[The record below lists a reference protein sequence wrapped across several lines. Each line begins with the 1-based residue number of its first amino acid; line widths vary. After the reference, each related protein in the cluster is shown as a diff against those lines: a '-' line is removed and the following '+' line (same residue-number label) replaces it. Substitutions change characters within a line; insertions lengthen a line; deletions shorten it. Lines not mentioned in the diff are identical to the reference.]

1 MERIPLSLTT
11 EVELDFIGIKKIVKI
26 SMNKNFL
33 VLDFTRLNKNIIFK
47 FKDKFYINKI
57 KTDSNNNQEIID
69 DIFNLIKETNI
80 KTKEKFDVLVNLGP
94 GSFSGIRISL
104 AVAKGIKLI
113 KKVNLFGFNSF
124 ILNAAPYLEKYE
136 TVFSILKVNKKFYFL
151 KYIKGKKNDISQ
163 ITEFQNKEKLNEKSV
178 MVISSEMKNEDMF
191 KNIAEKHRVIEDFDV
206 KNNIEILIKKNL
218 IENNLIKPVYLG

>member
-1 MERIPLSLTT
+1 
-11 EVELDFIGIKKIVKI
+11 
-26 SMNKNFL
+26 MNKNFL
-33 VLDFTRLNKNIIFK
+33 VLDFTGFNKNIVFK
-47 FKDKFYINKI
+47 FKDKFFINKI

-69 DIFNLIKETNI
+69 DILNLIKRADI

-124 ILNAAPYLEKYE
+124 ILNAAPYLEKYQ

-151 KYIKGKKNDISQ
+151 KYIKGEKNDISQ
-163 ITEFQNKEKLNEKSV
+163 IAEFQNKEKLNEKSV
-178 MVISSEMKNEDMF
+178 IVISSEMKNEDMF

>member
-1 MERIPLSLTT
+1 
-11 EVELDFIGIKKIVKI
+11 
-26 SMNKNFL
+26 MNKNFL

-47 FKDKFYINKI
+47 FKDKFFINKI
-57 KTDSNNNQEIID
+57 ETDSNHNREIID
-69 DIFNLIKETNI
+69 DILNLIKGANI

-178 MVISSEMKNEDMF
+178 IVISSQMKNEDIF
-191 KNIAEKHRVIEDFDV
+191 KNIAEKHRIIEDFDV

>member
-1 MERIPLSLTT
+1 
-11 EVELDFIGIKKIVKI
+11 
-26 SMNKNFL
+26 MNKNFL
-33 VLDFTRLNKNIIFK
+33 ILDFTRLNKNIIFK

-57 KTDSNNNQEIID
+57 ETDSNNNQEIIY
-69 DIFNLIKETNI
+69 DILNLIKGTNI

-136 TVFSILKVNKKFYFL
+136 TVFSILKMNKKFYFL
-151 KYIKGKKNDISQ
+151 KYIEGKKNDISQ

-178 MVISSEMKNEDMF
+178 IVISSQMKNEDIF

>member
-1 MERIPLSLTT
+1 
-11 EVELDFIGIKKIVKI
+11 
-26 SMNKNFL
+26 MNKNFL
-33 VLDFTRLNKNIIFK
+33 VLDFTGFNKNIVFK
-47 FKDKFYINKI
+47 FKDKFFINKI
-57 KTDSNNNQEIID
+57 KTDSNNNQETID
-69 DIFNLIKETNI
+69 DILNLIKRADI

-178 MVISSEMKNEDMF
+178 IVISSEMKNEDMF
-191 KNIAEKHRVIEDFDV
+191 KNIAEKHRAIEDFDV
-206 KNNIEILIKKNL
+206 KNNVEILIKNNL

>member
-1 MERIPLSLTT
+1 
-11 EVELDFIGIKKIVKI
+11 
-26 SMNKNFL
+26 MNKNFL

-47 FKDKFYINKI
+47 FKDKFFINKI
-57 KTDSNNNQEIID
+57 ETDSNHNQGIID
-69 DIFNLIKETNI
+69 DILNLIKETNI

-136 TVFSILKVNKKFYFL
+136 MVFSILKVNKKFYFL

-178 MVISSEMKNEDMF
+178 IVISSQMKNEDIF
-191 KNIAEKHRVIEDFDV
+191 KNIAEKHRIIEDFDV

>member
-1 MERIPLSLTT
+1 
-11 EVELDFIGIKKIVKI
+11 
-26 SMNKNFL
+26 MNKNFL
-33 VLDFTRLNKNIIFK
+33 VLDFTRLNKNIVFK

-69 DIFNLIKETNI
+69 DILNLIKRADI

>member
-1 MERIPLSLTT
+1 
-11 EVELDFIGIKKIVKI
+11 
-26 SMNKNFL
+26 MNKNFL
-33 VLDFTRLNKNIIFK
+33 VLDFTRLNKNIVFK

-57 KTDSNNNQEIID
+57 ETDSNHNQGIID
-69 DIFNLIKETNI
+69 DILNLIKETNI

-113 KKVNLFGFNSF
+113 KKINLFGFNSF

-178 MVISSEMKNEDMF
+178 IVISSQMKNEDIF

-206 KNNIEILIKKNL
+206 KNNVEILIKKNL

>member
-1 MERIPLSLTT
+1 
-11 EVELDFIGIKKIVKI
+11 
-26 SMNKNFL
+26 MNKNFL
-33 VLDFTRLNKNIIFK
+33 VLDFTRLNKNIVFK

-57 KTDSNNNQEIID
+57 ETDSNNNQEIID
-69 DIFNLIKETNI
+69 DILNLIKGTNI

-113 KKVNLFGFNSF
+113 KKINLFGFNSF

-178 MVISSEMKNEDMF
+178 IVISSQMKNEDIF
-191 KNIAEKHRVIEDFDV
+191 KNIAEKHRIIEDFDV

>member
-1 MERIPLSLTT
+1 
-11 EVELDFIGIKKIVKI
+11 
-26 SMNKNFL
+26 MNKNFL
-33 VLDFTRLNKNIIFK
+33 VLDFTRLNKNIVFK
-47 FKDKFYINKI
+47 FKDKFFINKI
-57 KTDSNNNQEIID
+57 ETDSNNNQEIID
-69 DIFNLIKETNI
+69 DILNLIKGTNI

-136 TVFSILKVNKKFYFL
+136 TVFSVLKMNKKFYFL

-178 MVISSEMKNEDMF
+178 IVISSEMKNEDMF
-191 KNIAEKHRVIEDFDV
+191 KNIAEKHRIIEDFDV

>member
-1 MERIPLSLTT
+1 
-11 EVELDFIGIKKIVKI
+11 
-26 SMNKNFL
+26 MNKNFL
-33 VLDFTRLNKNIIFK
+33 VLDFTRLNKNIVFK

-57 KTDSNNNQEIID
+57 ETDSNNNQEIID
-69 DIFNLIKETNI
+69 DILNLIQGTNI

-178 MVISSEMKNEDMF
+178 IVISSEMKNEDMF

>member
-1 MERIPLSLTT
+1 
-11 EVELDFIGIKKIVKI
+11 
-26 SMNKNFL
+26 MNKNFL
-33 VLDFTRLNKNIIFK
+33 ILDFTRLNKNIIFK
-47 FKDKFYINKI
+47 FKDKFFINKI
-57 KTDSNNNQEIID
+57 ETDSNHNQEIIY
-69 DIFNLIKETNI
+69 DILNLIKGTNI

-113 KKVNLFGFNSF
+113 KKINLFGFNSF

-136 TVFSILKVNKKFYFL
+136 TVFSILKINKKFYFL

-178 MVISSEMKNEDMF
+178 IVISSQMKNEDIF

>member
-1 MERIPLSLTT
+1 
-11 EVELDFIGIKKIVKI
+11 
-26 SMNKNFL
+26 MNKNFL

-47 FKDKFYINKI
+47 FKDKFFINKI
-57 KTDSNNNQEIID
+57 ETDSNNNQEIID
-69 DIFNLIKETNI
+69 DILNLIKGTNI

-178 MVISSEMKNEDMF
+178 IVISSEMKNEDMF

-206 KNNIEILIKKNL
+206 KNNIEILVKKNL

>member
-1 MERIPLSLTT
+1 
-11 EVELDFIGIKKIVKI
+11 
-26 SMNKNFL
+26 MNKNFL
-33 VLDFTRLNKNIIFK
+33 VLDFTRLNKNIVFK

-57 KTDSNNNQEIID
+57 ETDSNHNQEIID
-69 DIFNLIKETNI
+69 DILNLIQGTNI

-113 KKVNLFGFNSF
+113 KKINLFGFNSF

-136 TVFSILKVNKKFYFL
+136 TIFSILKVNKKFYFL

-178 MVISSEMKNEDMF
+178 IVISSEMKNEDMF
-191 KNIAEKHRVIEDFDV
+191 KNIAEKHRIIEDFDV

>member
-1 MERIPLSLTT
+1 
-11 EVELDFIGIKKIVKI
+11 
-26 SMNKNFL
+26 MNKNFL
-33 VLDFTRLNKNIIFK
+33 VLDFTRLNKNIVFK
-47 FKDKFYINKI
+47 FKDKFFINKI
-57 KTDSNNNQEIID
+57 RTDSNNNQEIID
-69 DIFNLIKETNI
+69 DILNLIKRTNI
-80 KTKEKFDVLVNLGP
+80 KTKEKFDILVNLGP

-163 ITEFQNKEKLNEKSV
+163 VTEFQNKEKLNEKSV

-191 KNIAEKHRVIEDFDV
+191 KDIAEKYRVIEDFDV

>member
-1 MERIPLSLTT
+1 
-11 EVELDFIGIKKIVKI
+11 
-26 SMNKNFL
+26 MNKNFL
-33 VLDFTRLNKNIIFK
+33 VLDFTRLNKNIVFK

-57 KTDSNNNQEIID
+57 ETDSNHNQEIID
-69 DIFNLIKETNI
+69 DILNLIQGTNI

-136 TVFSILKVNKKFYFL
+136 TVFSILKINKKFYFL
-151 KYIKGKKNDISQ
+151 KYIEGKKSDISQ

-178 MVISSEMKNEDMF
+178 IVISSEMKNEDMF
-191 KNIAEKHRVIEDFDV
+191 KNIAEKHRIIEDFDIR
-206 KNNIEILIKKNL
+206 NNIEILIKKNL

>member
-1 MERIPLSLTT
+1 
-11 EVELDFIGIKKIVKI
+11 
-26 SMNKNFL
+26 MNKNFL
-33 VLDFTRLNKNIIFK
+33 VLDFTGLSKNIVFK
-47 FKDKFYINKI
+47 FKDKFFINKI

-69 DIFNLIKETNI
+69 DILNLIKRTNI

-136 TVFSILKVNKKFYFL
+136 TVFSILKINKKFYFL

-178 MVISSEMKNEDMF
+178 IVISSEMKNEDMF

>member
-1 MERIPLSLTT
+1 
-11 EVELDFIGIKKIVKI
+11 
-26 SMNKNFL
+26 MNKNFL
-33 VLDFTRLNKNIIFK
+33 VLDFTGLSKNIVFK
-47 FKDKFYINKI
+47 FKDKFFINKI
-57 KTDSNNNQEIID
+57 ETDSNHNREIID
-69 DIFNLIKETNI
+69 DILNLIKGANI

-178 MVISSEMKNEDMF
+178 IVISSQMKNEDIF
-191 KNIAEKHRVIEDFDV
+191 KNIAEKQRVIEDFDV

>member
-1 MERIPLSLTT
+1 
-11 EVELDFIGIKKIVKI
+11 
-26 SMNKNFL
+26 MNKNFL

-47 FKDKFYINKI
+47 FKDKFFINKI
-57 KTDSNNNQEIID
+57 ETDSNNNQEIID
-69 DIFNLIKETNI
+69 DILNLIKRANI

-136 TVFSILKVNKKFYFL
+136 TVFSILKINKKFYFL

-178 MVISSEMKNEDMF
+178 IVISSEMKNEDMF

>member
-1 MERIPLSLTT
+1 
-11 EVELDFIGIKKIVKI
+11 
-26 SMNKNFL
+26 MNKNFL
-33 VLDFTRLNKNIIFK
+33 VLDFTGLSKNIVFK
-47 FKDKFYINKI
+47 FKDKFFINKI

-69 DIFNLIKETNI
+69 DILNLIKRTNI

-124 ILNAAPYLEKYE
+124 ILNAAPYLEKYQ

-178 MVISSEMKNEDMF
+178 IVISSEMKNEDMF

-206 KNNIEILIKKNL
+206 KNNIEILVKKNL

>member
-1 MERIPLSLTT
+1 
-11 EVELDFIGIKKIVKI
+11 
-26 SMNKNFL
+26 MNKNFL
-33 VLDFTRLNKNIIFK
+33 VLDFTGLSKNIVFK
-47 FKDKFYINKI
+47 FKDKFFINKI
-57 KTDSNNNQEIID
+57 ETDSNHNREIID
-69 DIFNLIKETNI
+69 DILNLIKGANI

-113 KKVNLFGFNSF
+113 KKINLFGFNSF

-178 MVISSEMKNEDMF
+178 IVISSEMKNEDMF
-191 KNIAEKHRVIEDFDV
+191 KNIAEKHRIIEDFDV

-218 IENNLIKPVYLG
+218 IENNLIKPLYLG

>member
-1 MERIPLSLTT
+1 
-11 EVELDFIGIKKIVKI
+11 
-26 SMNKNFL
+26 MNKNFL
-33 VLDFTRLNKNIIFK
+33 VLDFTRLNKNIVFK

-57 KTDSNNNQEIID
+57 ETDSNHNQEIID
-69 DIFNLIKETNI
+69 DILNLIQGTNI

-163 ITEFQNKEKLNEKSV
+163 ITEFQNKDKLNEKSV
-178 MVISSEMKNEDMF
+178 IVISSEMKNEDMF
-191 KNIAEKHRVIEDFDV
+191 KNIAKKHRVIEDFDV

>member
-1 MERIPLSLTT
+1 
-11 EVELDFIGIKKIVKI
+11 
-26 SMNKNFL
+26 MNKNFL
-33 VLDFTRLNKNIIFK
+33 VLDFTRLNKNIVFK

-57 KTDSNNNQEIID
+57 ETDSNNNQEIID
-69 DIFNLIKETNI
+69 DILNLIQGTNI

-136 TVFSILKVNKKFYFL
+136 TVFSSLKVNKKFYFL

-178 MVISSEMKNEDMF
+178 IVISSQMKNEDIF
-191 KNIAEKHRVIEDFDV
+191 KNIAEKHRIIEDFDV

>member
-1 MERIPLSLTT
+1 
-11 EVELDFIGIKKIVKI
+11 
-26 SMNKNFL
+26 MNKNFL
-33 VLDFTRLNKNIIFK
+33 VLDFTRLNKNIVFK

-57 KTDSNNNQEIID
+57 ETDSNNNQEIIY
-69 DIFNLIKETNI
+69 DILNLIKGTNI

-163 ITEFQNKEKLNEKSV
+163 ITEFQNQEKLNEKSV
-178 MVISSEMKNEDMF
+178 IVISSEMKNEDMF
-191 KNIAEKHRVIEDFDV
+191 KNIAEKHRIIEDFDV

>member
-1 MERIPLSLTT
+1 
-11 EVELDFIGIKKIVKI
+11 
-26 SMNKNFL
+26 MNKNFL
-33 VLDFTRLNKNIIFK
+33 VLDFTRLNKNIVFK

-57 KTDSNNNQEIID
+57 ETDSNNNQEIID
-69 DIFNLIKETNI
+69 DILNLIKGTNI

-113 KKVNLFGFNSF
+113 KKINLFGFNSF

-136 TVFSILKVNKKFYFL
+136 TVFSILKINKKFYFF
-151 KYIKGKKNDISQ
+151 KYTEGKKNDISQ

-178 MVISSEMKNEDMF
+178 IVISSDMKNEDMF
-191 KNIAEKHRVIEDFDV
+191 KNIAEKHKIIEDFDI

>member
-1 MERIPLSLTT
+1 
-11 EVELDFIGIKKIVKI
+11 
-26 SMNKNFL
+26 MNKNFL
-33 VLDFTRLNKNIIFK
+33 VLDFTGLNKNIIFK
-47 FKDKFYINKI
+47 FKNKFFINKI
-57 KTDSNNNQEIID
+57 KTDSNNNQGIID
-69 DIFNLIKETNI
+69 NILNLIKGTNI

-113 KKVNLFGFNSF
+113 KKINLFGFNSF

-178 MVISSEMKNEDMF
+178 IVISSEMKNEDMF

>member
-1 MERIPLSLTT
+1 
-11 EVELDFIGIKKIVKI
+11 
-26 SMNKNFL
+26 MNKNFL
-33 VLDFTRLNKNIIFK
+33 VLDFTRLNKNIVFK

-57 KTDSNNNQEIID
+57 ETDSNHNQEIID
-69 DIFNLIKETNI
+69 DILNLIQGTNI

-136 TVFSILKVNKKFYFL
+136 TVFSILKINKKFYFL
-151 KYIKGKKNDISQ
+151 KYIEGKKHDISQ
-163 ITEFQNKEKLNEKSV
+163 ITEFQNKEKLNAKSV
-178 MVISSEMKNEDMF
+178 IVISSEMKNEDMF
-191 KNIAEKHRVIEDFDV
+191 KNIAEKHRIIEDFDIR
-206 KNNIEILIKKNL
+206 NNIEILIKKNL

>member
-1 MERIPLSLTT
+1 
-11 EVELDFIGIKKIVKI
+11 
-26 SMNKNFL
+26 MNKNFL
-33 VLDFTRLNKNIIFK
+33 VLDFTRLNKNIVFK
-47 FKDKFYINKI
+47 FKDKFFINKI
-57 KTDSNNNQEIID
+57 ETDSNNNHEIID
-69 DIFNLIKETNI
+69 DILNLIKGTNI

-178 MVISSEMKNEDMF
+178 IVISSQMKNEDIF

>member
-1 MERIPLSLTT
+1 
-11 EVELDFIGIKKIVKI
+11 
-26 SMNKNFL
+26 MNKNFL
-33 VLDFTRLNKNIIFK
+33 VLDFTRLNKNIVFK
-47 FKDKFYINKI
+47 FKDKFFINKI
-57 KTDSNNNQEIID
+57 ETDSNNNQEIID
-69 DIFNLIKETNI
+69 DILNLIKGTNI

-163 ITEFQNKEKLNEKSV
+163 ITEFQNKDKLNEKSV
-178 MVISSEMKNEDMF
+178 IVISSEMKNEDMF

>member
-1 MERIPLSLTT
+1 
-11 EVELDFIGIKKIVKI
+11 
-26 SMNKNFL
+26 MNKNFL

-47 FKDKFYINKI
+47 FKDKFFINKI
-57 KTDSNNNQEIID
+57 ETDSNNNQEIID
-69 DIFNLIKETNI
+69 DILNLIKGTNI

-136 TVFSILKVNKKFYFL
+136 TVFSILKINKKFYFL
-151 KYIKGKKNDISQ
+151 KYIEGKKNDISQ

-178 MVISSEMKNEDMF
+178 IVISSEMKNEDIF

>member
-1 MERIPLSLTT
+1 
-11 EVELDFIGIKKIVKI
+11 
-26 SMNKNFL
+26 MNKNFL
-33 VLDFTRLNKNIIFK
+33 VLDFTRLNKNIVFK

-57 KTDSNNNQEIID
+57 ETDSNNNQEIID
-69 DIFNLIKETNI
+69 DILNLIQGTNI

-136 TVFSILKVNKKFYFL
+136 TVFSILKINKKFYFL
-151 KYIKGKKNDISQ
+151 KYIKGKKNHISQ
-163 ITEFQNKEKLNEKSV
+163 ITEFQNKDKLNEKSV
-178 MVISSEMKNEDMF
+178 IVISSEMKNEDMF

>member
-1 MERIPLSLTT
+1 
-11 EVELDFIGIKKIVKI
+11 
-26 SMNKNFL
+26 MNKNFL
-33 VLDFTRLNKNIIFK
+33 VLDFTRLNKNIVFK

-57 KTDSNNNQEIID
+57 ETDSNNNQEIID
-69 DIFNLIKETNI
+69 DILNLIQGTNI

-136 TVFSILKVNKKFYFL
+136 TVFSILKINKKFYFL

-178 MVISSEMKNEDMF
+178 IVISSEMKNEDMF
-191 KNIAEKHRVIEDFDV
+191 KNIAEKHRIIEDFDIR
-206 KNNIEILIKKNL
+206 NNIEILIKKNL

>member
-1 MERIPLSLTT
+1 
-11 EVELDFIGIKKIVKI
+11 
-26 SMNKNFL
+26 MNKNFL
-33 VLDFTRLNKNIIFK
+33 VLDFTRLNKNIVFK
-47 FKDKFYINKI
+47 FKDKFFINKI
-57 KTDSNNNQEIID
+57 ETDSNHNREIID
-69 DIFNLIKETNI
+69 DILNLIKGTNI

-178 MVISSEMKNEDMF
+178 IVISSEMKNEDMF

>member
-1 MERIPLSLTT
+1 
-11 EVELDFIGIKKIVKI
+11 
-26 SMNKNFL
+26 MNKNFL
-33 VLDFTRLNKNIIFK
+33 VLDFTRLNKNIVFK

-57 KTDSNNNQEIID
+57 DTDSNNNQEIID
-69 DIFNLIKETNI
+69 DILNLIQGTNI

-136 TVFSILKVNKKFYFL
+136 TVFSILKINKKFYFL
-151 KYIKGKKNDISQ
+151 KYIEGKKNDISQ
-163 ITEFQNKEKLNEKSV
+163 ITEFQNKEKLNAKSV
-178 MVISSEMKNEDMF
+178 IVISSEMKNEDMF
-191 KNIAEKHRVIEDFDV
+191 KNIAEKHRIIEDFDIR
-206 KNNIEILIKKNL
+206 NNIEILIKKNL

>member
-1 MERIPLSLTT
+1 
-11 EVELDFIGIKKIVKI
+11 
-26 SMNKNFL
+26 MNKNFL

-47 FKDKFYINKI
+47 FKDKFFINKI
-57 KTDSNNNQEIID
+57 ETDSNHNQEIID
-69 DIFNLIKETNI
+69 DILNLIKETNI

-178 MVISSEMKNEDMF
+178 IVISSQMKNEDIF

>member
-1 MERIPLSLTT
+1 
-11 EVELDFIGIKKIVKI
+11 
-26 SMNKNFL
+26 MNKNFL

-47 FKDKFYINKI
+47 FKDKFFINKI
-57 KTDSNNNQEIID
+57 ETDSNNNQEIID
-69 DIFNLIKETNI
+69 DILNLIQGTNI

-136 TVFSILKVNKKFYFL
+136 TVFSILKINKKFYFL

-163 ITEFQNKEKLNEKSV
+163 ITEFQNKDKLNEKSV
-178 MVISSEMKNEDMF
+178 IVISSEMKNEDMF
-191 KNIAEKHRVIEDFDV
+191 KNIAEKHRIIEDFDI

>member
-1 MERIPLSLTT
+1 
-11 EVELDFIGIKKIVKI
+11 
-26 SMNKNFL
+26 MNKNFL
-33 VLDFTRLNKNIIFK
+33 VLDFTRLNKNIVFK
-47 FKDKFYINKI
+47 FKDKFFINKI
-57 KTDSNNNQEIID
+57 ETDSNNNQEIID
-69 DIFNLIKETNI
+69 DILNLIKRTNI
-80 KTKEKFDVLVNLGP
+80 KTKEKFDILVNLGP

-163 ITEFQNKEKLNEKSV
+163 VTEFQNKEKLNEKSV

-191 KNIAEKHRVIEDFDV
+191 KDIAEKYRVIEDFDV

>member
-1 MERIPLSLTT
+1 
-11 EVELDFIGIKKIVKI
+11 
-26 SMNKNFL
+26 MNKNFL
-33 VLDFTRLNKNIIFK
+33 VLDFTRLNKNIVFK

-57 KTDSNNNQEIID
+57 ETDSNNNQEIID
-69 DIFNLIKETNI
+69 DILNLIQGTNI

-136 TVFSILKVNKKFYFL
+136 TVFSILKINKKFYFL

-178 MVISSEMKNEDMF
+178 IVISSQMKNEDMF

>member
-1 MERIPLSLTT
+1 
-11 EVELDFIGIKKIVKI
+11 
-26 SMNKNFL
+26 MNKNFL
-33 VLDFTRLNKNIIFK
+33 VLDFTRLNKNIVFK

-57 KTDSNNNQEIID
+57 ETDSNNNQEIID
-69 DIFNLIKETNI
+69 DILNLIQGTNI

-136 TVFSILKVNKKFYFL
+136 TVFSILKINKKFYFL
-151 KYIKGKKNDISQ
+151 KYIEGKKHDISQ

-178 MVISSEMKNEDMF
+178 IVISSEMKNEDMF

>member
-1 MERIPLSLTT
+1 
-11 EVELDFIGIKKIVKI
+11 V
-26 SMNKNFL
+26 NKNFL
-33 VLDFTRLNKNIIFK
+33 ILDFTRLNKNIIFK

-57 KTDSNNNQEIID
+57 ETDSNNNQEIIY
-69 DIFNLIKETNI
+69 DILNLIKGTNI

-136 TVFSILKVNKKFYFL
+136 TVFSVLKMNKKFYFL

-178 MVISSEMKNEDMF
+178 IVISSEMKNEDMF
-191 KNIAEKHRVIEDFDV
+191 KNIAEKHRIIEDFDV

>member
-1 MERIPLSLTT
+1 
-11 EVELDFIGIKKIVKI
+11 
-26 SMNKNFL
+26 MNKNFL
-33 VLDFTRLNKNIIFK
+33 VLDFTRLNKNIAFK

-57 KTDSNNNQEIID
+57 ETDSNNNQEIID
-69 DIFNLIKETNI
+69 DILNLIKGTNI

-178 MVISSEMKNEDMF
+178 IVISSEMKNEDMF

-206 KNNIEILIKKNL
+206 KNNIEILVKKNL